1 MKNIVLIGMAG
12 SGKSTLG
19 VLLAK
24 TLGMPFIDTD
34 LIIQE
39 REGKLLQDII
49 DSDGVT
55 SFIKIEE
62 NAVLSILVEGTVIAT
77 GGSVVYSSKAIMHLK
92 EKGILIYLDLD
103 FDEIEKRIKNMTT
116 RGIAME
122 KGKTLRNI
130 YDERIPLY
138 EKYADIIVDCNGK
151 TMEENLE
158 EIVKELKDRG

>member
-1 MKNIVLIGMAG
+1 MAG